1 MSSEA
6 DSNPRIALVC
16 DWLTEIGGAEQV
28 ILELTKIFPGAPI
41 YTSQYRPRSATK
53 FQGKRVITGWL
64 NILPRALRKFIAPL
78 RAHYFNHLHLTGY
91 DIVISVCNAE
101 CKGIKVASGTRH
113 IAYLQ
118 GPPTQYYWG
127 MYDQY
132 IANPG
137 FGKLNWLARFG
148 LRVLVKP
155 MRRSDWR
162 AAQRPDALL
171 ANSHYVADEI
181 KRYYGR
187 SSQVLFPLAQVD
199 QIKLASQ
206 RVKVKDIRQIRREL
220 FGGGDFYV
228 VAGRQVNWKR
238 FDLAI
243 RACLET
249 GENLLVIGS
258 GPEHNSLVKLVGD
271 SSQIKFL
278 PKYDGVGEIVK
289 YYRSAKGLIFP
300 SLEPFGIV
308 PVEALAS
315 GLPVLAFRRGGS
327 ADIIRDRV
335 NGLFFPEQTVD
346 SLAEGIKRFNVAQ
359 FKHDQVVKSAE
370 RFSVEHFR
378 KNIKQ
383 IIEQ

>member
-28 ILELTKIFPGAPI
+28 LLELTKIFPEAPI

-78 RAHYFNHLHLTGY
+78 RAHYFSHLRLTGY

-148 LRVLVKP
+148 LRILVKP
-155 MRRSDWR
+155 MRRLDWR

-206 RVKVKDIRQIRREL
+206 RVKAKDIRQIRQEL
-220 FGGGDFYV
+220 FRGGDFYA

-243 RACLET
+243 QACLET

-258 GPEHNSLVKLVGD
+258 GPEHNSLVKLAGG
-271 SSQIKFL
+271 SSRIKFL

-327 ADIIRDRV
+327 ADIIRDGI

-370 RFSVEHFR
+370 RFSTEHFR

-383 IIEQ
+383 IIE

>member
-1 MSSEA
+1 MRWQTWS
-6 DSNPRIALVC
+6 PWC
-16 DWLTEIGGAEQV
+16 
-28 ILELTKIFPGAPI
+28 F
-41 YTSQYRPRSATK
+41 
-53 FQGKRVITGWL
+53 
-64 NILPRALRKFIAPL
+64 LPRALRKFIAPL
-78 RAHYFNHLHLTGY
+78 RAHYFNHLRLTGY

-148 LRVLVKP
+148 LRILVKP

-187 SSQVLFPLAQVD
+187 PSQVLFPLAQVD
-199 QIKLASQ
+199 QIKLVSQ
-206 RVKVKDIRQIRREL
+206 QVKAKDIRQIRQEL
-220 FGGGDFYV
+220 FKGRDFYV

-243 RACLET
+243 QACLKT
-249 GENLLVIGS
+249 RENLLVIGS
-258 GPEHNSLVKLVGD
+258 GPERNLLVKLAGGN
-271 SSQIKFL
+271 SQIKFL

-327 ADIIRDRV
+327 ADIIRDGI

-346 SLAEGIKRFNVAQ
+346 SLAEGIRRFNVAQ

-370 RFSVEHFR
+370 RFSADHFQ